1 MYFVKGGV
9 SLDKNMLPNITLK
22 NHNGENVNLRDF
34 IDQKVVLYL
43 YALNANPYCTYQ
55 NIAFK
60 NLYRL
65 FEDCDCE
72 VIGVAEESV
81 ESQKEFVEKNNLPFV
96 ILSDSNR
103 ELLKHFNLPRYA
115 RSTFVFNEDGILEKE
130 WNYVDPE
137 NHVEDVIS
145 FVKTI

>member
-1 MYFVKGGV
+1 M
-9 SLDKNMLPNITLK
+9 DKNVLPNITLT
-22 NHNGENVNLRDF
+22 NYDGRNINLRDF
-34 IDQKVVLYL
+34 LGQKVVLYF
-43 YALNANPYCTYQ
+43 YALNINPFCIHQ
-55 NIAFK
+55 NKVFK
-60 NLYRL
+60 DLYDF
-65 FEDCDCE
+65 FEQCDCE
-72 VIGVAEESV
+72 VIGVAEETV
-81 ESQKEFVEKNNLPFV
+81 ESQKEFVEQHDLPFIV
-96 ILSDSNR
+96 LSDPNR